1 MQEKRETKEP
11 QDGQEES
18 ALREKK
24 ETWGTKDRKALW
36 AATAKSV
43 PLALKVKKETLV
55 TSDLLVPVE
64 NLAFHVS
71 AASCGRLLGRWTT
84 RSLN

>member
-18 ALREKK
+18 ALQEKK

-36 AATAKSV
+36 ATTEKSV
-43 PLALKVKKETLV
+43 PLALKVKKEILV
-55 TSDLLVPVE
+55 TSDLLVLVE
-64 NLAFHVS
+64 NLASHVS